1 MRFKKIGVTLA
12 ASTLVA
18 TAVIVAG
25 GSAAFAS
32 GANAKS
38 SKSGITVLYTNNYV
52 FDSDALAAAWWK
64 SIAGQWKAADPST
77 PLTLLGTGGTDVD
90 EMNKAAILFRSAAQ
104 TPCVIQLPTTYVG
117 QFAGSGYLAPLNSYL
132 SGSSAPA
139 FWTGMPKGVQAMSTI
154 GGKVYAVNVGNNDSG
169 LVYNKVMLAKAGV
182 PMPWVPKTWA
192 DVIAVAKK
200 VHKAEPKV
208 YALWI
213 GAGVGAGPTNILQG
227 IGNLIYGSTNPTMY
241 DTKTG
246 KWVVDSPGLTAALKF
261 YQTVFKDGLG
271 APTSELF
278 PADSVGNPPQLLQ
291 EGKLAISL
299 GSNWYTGDWLKGS
312 GAPWPAASK
321 DVGIAPI
328 PTENGQAPGSATT
341 LGGWAFAVT
350 NACPNKAAAW
360 KFITL
365 AESPSNQLSTAI
377 GAGFVPPDTSV
388 GKLPAFV
395 QSSLYQL
402 QFSQY
407 AAEGISLPNSTNF
420 PVYARALNT
429 VTGDFAQNPNSETV
443 AAALSTISSLVSQQ
457 LGASSV
463 EKVK

>member
-312 GAPWPAASK
+312 GAPRARIRLRRGSSSRSLSHR
-321 DVGIAPI
+321 
-328 PTENGQAPGSATT
+328 PTSSA
-341 LGGWAFAVT
+341 L
-350 NACPNKAAAW
+350 
-360 KFITL
+360 
-365 AESPSNQLSTAI
+365 PSERVSFRRT
-377 GAGFVPPDTSV
+377 
-388 GKLPAFV
+388 
-395 QSSLYQL
+395 
-402 QFSQY
+402 
-407 AAEGISLPNSTNF
+407 
-420 PVYARALNT
+420 RALASCPHSYSRRCT
-429 VTGDFAQNPNSETV
+429 SCSSA
-443 AAALSTISSLVSQQ
+443 STRPRAFRCRTARTSRCTRAHSTP
-457 LGASSV
+457 
-463 EKVK
+463 